1 MATQTA
7 KIYFDRG
14 AMITTDYPH
23 STFPVPAVLRGE
35 DGTVLEKIASIPE
48 ALYGKELVSTV
59 VYVYSEAYFFKP
71 ASEPPSSDRGFYK
84 AGDIDVFEEPWDEA
98 EVTYKTR
105 PKKYWSR
112 QLEVPRESPGYQWC
126 TYSTKRDDQCH
137 ILSYGVG
144 FWPPKSLYTHAAS
157 SNRPYVIVTY
167 QDPIIYLTDVSP
179 QSGYV
184 PKSAATVF
192 SWRVAGERIVYGGV
206 SQTAATLEW
215 RAGSAGTVH
224 SISVGTAQQYTM
236 PAGTFTADEI
246 QWRVTVTAAGQTKT
260 SAWYTLSTVEQ
271 LPEAVP
277 VSPIGGFVDGTQ
289 AVDFVWQHII
299 ATGTAQTKVDLQT
312 SADGAQWTTL
322 RSVATA
328 QQRLVIPADTL
339 SAGALYWRVRT
350 YNSDGAAGSWSSA
363 VQTMVIA
370 APPAPVVTVADSSP
384 RPLIQWQ
391 SSGQQAYEVMID
403 DAVVTTAYGVTQSY
417 RADAYLA
424 DGQHTV
430 RVRVQNQYSLW
441 SAWGAVAIT
450 VANLAGSAITLA
462 AVGGVNAMLRW
473 TTEGT
478 YSGYAV
484 YRDGKLIAKTA
495 QTEYTDRMTT
505 GTHRY
510 QVRGVYA
517 GSGNYGLSNVA
528 TAAVEL
534 DCPVLTDVLTGE
546 QILLPLSDSRD
557 RKTTL
562 SVNQQVSLMHYAGAA
577 LPSAE
582 VSEWV
587 DRTMSVTAAFRRG
600 ADASRILALRGR
612 VCCLRDQYGNIATGV
627 VTGWEINAGPF
638 YTTYSTTITDIQ
650 WQEVLTHDPI
660 A

>member
-7 KIYFDRG
+7 KLYFDRG
-14 AMITTDYPH
+14 AMITSDYPH

-35 DGTVLEKIASIPE
+35 DGAVLEKIASIPE
-48 ALYGKELVSTV
+48 TLYGKELVSTV
-59 VYVYSEAYFFKP
+59 VYVYCEAYVKD
-71 ASEPPSSDRGFYK
+71 SNKFYK
-84 AGDIDVFEEPWDEA
+84 VGRVGVIKEPWDEA
-98 EVTYKTR
+98 EVTYNTR
-105 PKKYWSR
+105 PKEDSSWW
-112 QLEVPRESPGYQWC
+112 LEVPSEFQGYQWC
-126 TYSTKRDDQCH
+126 THSTKDYNQIQ
-137 ILSYGVG
+137 ILSYGVRLSN
-144 FWPPKSLYTHAAS
+144 PMSLFTHAS
-157 SNRPYVIVTY
+157 SSSSRPYVIVTY

-192 SWRVAGERIVYGGV
+192 SWRVAGERVVYGGV

-224 SISVGTAQQYTM
+224 RISVGTAQQYTM

-260 SAWYTLSTVEQ
+260 SAWYTLSTADQ

-417 RADAYLA
+417 RAGAYLA

-450 VANLAGSAITLA
+450 VANLAGSAITLTA
-462 AVGGVNAMLRW
+462 AGGVNITMRW
-473 TTEGT
+473 TTEGA

-484 YRDGKLIAKTA
+484 YRDGQLIAKTA
-495 QTEYTDRMTT
+495 QTEYADRMTT

-517 GSGNYGLSNVA
+517 GSGNYGLSNTV

-534 DCPVLTDVLTGE
+534 DCPVITDVLTGE

-562 SVNQQVSLMHYAGAA
+562 SVKQQVSLMHYAGAA

-600 ADASRILALRGR
+600 ADTSRILALRGR
-612 VCCLRDQYGNIATGV
+612 VCCLRDQYGNTVTGV
-627 VTGWEINAGPF
+627 VVGWEVNAGPF

-650 WQEVLTHDPI
+650 WQEALTHDPI

>member
-14 AMITTDYPH
+14 AMITSDYPH
-23 STFPVPAVLRGE
+23 STFPVPAVMRGE
-35 DGTVLEKIASIPE
+35 DGDVLEKIASIPE

-59 VYVYSEAYFFKP
+59 VYVYSEADGS
-71 ASEPPSSDRGFYK
+71 ASNKFYE
-84 AGDIDVFEEPWDEA
+84 AGMVGVIKEPWDEA
-98 EVTYKTR
+98 EVTYNTR
-105 PKKYWSR
+105 PKEYSSWWLK
-112 QLEVPRESPGYQWC
+112 VTRESPGYQWC
-126 TYSTKRDDQCH
+126 THSTGDYNQIR
-137 ILSYGVG
+137 ILSYGVR
-144 FWPPKSLYTHAAS
+144 FSDQMSLFTHASSS

-192 SWRVAGERIVYGGV
+192 SWRVAGEKYVYGGV

-450 VANLAGSAITLA
+450 VANLAGSAITLTA
-462 AVGGVNAMLRW
+462 AGGVNITMSW
-473 TTEGT
+473 NTEGA

-534 DCPVLTDVLTGE
+534 DCPVITDVLTGE

-600 ADASRILALRGR
+600 ADTSRILALRGR
-612 VCCLRDQYGNIATGV
+612 VCCLRDQYGNTVTGV
-627 VTGWEINAGPF
+627 VVGWEVNAGPF

-650 WQEVLTHDPI
+650 WQEALTHDPI